1 MNTRLLTLP
10 LAVLALAGSAGAL
23 VAPAGTPQQP
33 QGTELN
39 DVPFLSGR
47 WNVVRLEGGELM
59 PRLTR
64 ATLSFEN
71 GRVAGSTGCN
81 TVTGA
86 FSVAG
91 FILSVGQ
98 LASTRKLCA
107 PAAMRAERAV
117 QQALQGAKNYQVR
130 GNTLRITGDGGTL
143 QLARAK

>member
-1 MNTRLLTLP
+1 MITRFLAPLLVALT
-10 LAVLALAGSAGAL
+10 LAGSAGAL
-23 VAPAGTPQQP
+23 VAPAGAPQQP

-47 WNVVRLEGGELM
+47 WNVVRLDSGELL

-81 TVTGA
+81 NVTGR
-86 FSVAG
+86 FTVAG

-98 LASTRKLCA
+98 LASTRRLCA
-107 PAAMRAERAV
+107 PATMRAESSILM
-117 QQALQGAKNYQVR
+117 ALQGAKNYQVR
-130 GNTLRITGDGGTL
+130 GQTLRITGDGGTL
-143 QLARAK
+143 QLTRAK